1 MRKDRLLEW
10 FSDDD
15 YSKLNQTDRISLLEF
30 RKLFT
35 KMIKREKKIKR
46 SLQRIKRDKE
56 ELKMWSDVLT
66 TLNGKVDHLRSNY
79 VFSLTVIKNRKKN
92 NIYYNFT
99 LKRKGK
105 STKSIYLGTEK
116 NIRNHMEKYYGDS
129 KYQNPK
135 TDWINYLNW
144 SGYSDDG
151 EIRLRILNMIL
162 DDPIG
167 FDKRKVTLSDILPY
181 SDFDKLKNGSSEN
194 PLERGGLNVR

>member
-105 STKSIYLGTEK
+105 STKSFYRMNTPRYIY
-116 NIRNHMEKYYGDS
+116 
-129 KYQNPK
+129 
-135 TDWINYLNW
+135 
-144 SGYSDDG
+144 
-151 EIRLRILNMIL
+151 
-162 DDPIG
+162 
-167 FDKRKVTLSDILPY
+167 F
-181 SDFDKLKNGSSEN
+181 
-194 PLERGGLNVR
+194 

>member
-15 YSKLNQTDRISLLEF
+15 YSKLNQTDRTSLLEF

-35 KMIKREKKIKR
+35 KMVKREKKIKR

>member
-10 FSDDD
+10 FSEEN
-15 YSKLNQTDRISLLEF
+15 YSRLNETDRKSILDF
-30 RKLFT
+30 RNLFT
-35 KMIKREKKIKR
+35 KMVKREKKIKR
-46 SLQRIKRDKE
+46 SLQRIKSDKE

-92 NIYYNFT
+92 NLYYNFT

-105 STKSIYLGTEK
+105 STKSIYLGTEG
-116 NIRNHMEKYYGDS
+116 NIRNHMEKYFEDK

-135 TDWINYLNW
+135 TDWIHDLNW
-144 SGYSDDG
+144 SGYTEDG

-162 DDPIG
+162 EDPIG
-167 FDKRKVTLSDILPY
+167 FDQRKITLDTILPL
-181 SDFDKLKNGSSEN
+181 DK
-194 PLERGGLNVR
+194 

>member
-1 MRKDRLLEW
+1 MRKDRLMEW

-15 YSKLNQTDRISLLEF
+15 YSKLNETDRTSLLDF
-30 RKLFT
+30 RNLFT
-35 KMIKREKKIKR
+35 KMVKREKKIKR
-46 SLQRIKRDKE
+46 SLQKIKNDKE

-105 STKSIYLGTEK
+105 STKSIYLGTEI
-116 NIRNHMEKYYGDS
+116 NIRNHMEKYFGDK

-135 TDWINYLNW
+135 TDWVHDLNW
-144 SGYSDDG
+144 SGYTDDG

-162 DDPIG
+162 DDPVG
-167 FDKRKVTLSDILPY
+167 FDKRKVTLDTILPL
-181 SDFDKLKNGSSEN
+181 DK
-194 PLERGGLNVR
+194 